1 MRQMRQ
7 LSFYTRSQ
15 RSVASI
21 LLTVWLLA
29 SCNPNI
35 VLAAPERERAIVP
48 ATTTIP
54 PALTLPV
61 DRGPGIDTALVP
73 LSHRAASLLP
83 RKIDR
88 PASRFS
94 RARLQEALSLQAG
107 PVAEAVEESSSSGQH
122 PAIDPSSAVVTSSI
136 ATPTL
141 EELMSQPAVPDN
153 KILVATL
160 NTAPPQ
166 KQHRWLAAAVDWF
179 DDQSIVKL
187 PPAALQDYAAL
198 AHIQVTPANREQ
210 VRRYFDSLCNKV
222 KDESFGEEW
231 VIQVLAYSL
240 AHIDPAVFEGDPKS
254 LLDLGRKLLKN

>member
-1 MRQMRQ
+1 MDLCRRFITLTCRSRGDSAESLFCRLTPNHSIMRQMRQ

-122 PAIDPSSAVVTSSI
+122 PAIAAPMASSGCR
-136 ATPTL
+136 
-141 EELMSQPAVPDN
+141 
-153 KILVATL
+153 LV
-160 NTAPPQ
+160 
-166 KQHRWLAAAVDWF
+166 
-179 DDQSIVKL
+179 
-187 PPAALQDYAAL
+187 
-198 AHIQVTPANREQ
+198 
-210 VRRYFDSLCNKV
+210 
-222 KDESFGEEW
+222 
-231 VIQVLAYSL
+231 
-240 AHIDPAVFEGDPKS
+240 
-254 LLDLGRKLLKN
+254 